1 MKKNFGKA
9 IYTLEFDKIREM
21 LAEVAPTEGAAAR
34 ALTLEPDTDID
45 RIRLELKKTTA
56 AKKLIGEKG
65 MPSFWGVY
73 DPYSALDKVSKG
85 APMTAAE
92 LLRIS
97 SHLKTT
103 SPRQETALKPSA
115 FIFQDLSPTRRF
127 AARSRN
133 PSSPRK

>member
-56 AKKLIGEKG
+56 AKKTTAK
-65 MPSFWGVY
+65 
-73 DPYSALDKVSKG
+73 
-85 APMTAAE
+85 TAAAK
-92 LLRIS
+92 
-97 SHLKTT
+97 KTT
-103 SPRQETALKPSA
+103 TRKTAKKA
-115 FIFQDLSPTRRF
+115 EE
-127 AARSRN
+127 
-133 PSSPRK
+133 